1 MRRLSILALLLLAT
15 AACGGDDSSNPAA
28 PSAVAPVINGTTDMV
43 YVGQRV
49 TFTASGTDIT
59 WGGDNSAVATI
70 DAATGAVTGT
80 GTGRVT
86 IWAQNAGG
94 RATRMLRGLPSY
106 NGSWSGSYSLT
117 GCQSS
122 GDWASNP
129 FCVGFDEGQIMTIG
143 FEITQSRDQVIGN
156 VSLGTIQGPLS
167 SSVVN
172 EDGSLPLTGVITIGD
187 VTIQLQ
193 TLRATSPSVGAMK
206 GQFNQVWSIS
216 GVSGTGRLA
225 CDIRDVTRTSGAP
238 TMTSFSHGANVP
250 VLSLT
255 QLMAAVA
262 RR

>member
-15 AACGGDDSSNPAA
+15 AACGGDDSNSPTA
-28 PSAVAPVINGTTDMV
+28 PSVAGPVMNGTTDMV
-43 YVGQRV
+43 YIGQRI
-49 TFTASGTDIT
+49 TFTASGTGLT
-59 WGGDNSAVATI
+59 WGGDNPAVATV
-70 DAATGAVTGT
+70 DAATGAVTGI

-86 IWAQNAGG
+86 IWAQNADG
-94 RATRMLRGLPSY
+94 RTTRLLRGLPSY

-193 TLRATSPSVGAMK
+193 NLRATSPSAGTMK
-206 GQFNQVWSIS
+206 GQFDQVWSMS
-216 GVSGTGRLA
+216 SESGTGRLA
-225 CDIRDVTRTSGAP
+225 CDIRDVTRTSGVP
-238 TMTSFSHGANVP
+238 TMRLFSHDANAP
-250 VLSLT
+250 ALSLT
-255 QLMAAVA
+255 QLIDAVV